1 MITTK
6 AIAEANK
13 AIKKTPIKGKDY
25 APVHERVKAIRMID
39 PECMIET
46 EVIEYDKT
54 SILIKA
60 TVKTSDGRVLGTG
73 HAQEEKGKGMI
84 NSTSYVENCETSAI
98 GRALASCGIG
108 IDTDIASL
116 NEVVGALEQQRED
129 IERAQMNP
137 NIPISK
143 KQADGVKINCGES
156 GVSVADVCEFVGI
169 SELEDMTY
177 PQYWN
182 LTKHWTDIM
191 KRIKATYLLGGKK

>member
-1 MITTK
+1 MITAK

-116 NEVVGALEQQRED
+116 NEVVGALERQRDE
-129 IERAQMNP
+129 IERVQENP
-137 NIPISK
+137 QTRITSK
-143 KQADGVKINCGES
+143 QVRSVVDQCAVS
-156 GVSVADVCEFVGI
+156 GVSVSDVCGFVGVPG
-169 SELEDMTY
+169 LEDLTY

-182 LTKHWTDIM
+182 LTKKWSDIV
-191 KRIKATYLLGGKK
+191 KKIKASSRLGK